1 MITKAAFLLFRSNN
15 NNEKEI
21 LFVRPYGKDFYIL
34 PGGKQEEGETIE
46 EALVR
51 EMQEELQV
59 DVSGVEEVGVVDG
72 ATPDGRSLCIR
83 LFTGSIQGE
92 LIPSAEIKEVAWLG
106 KTDTINMQQTMTP
119 MSIDHLLPYLSDNK
133 FW

>member
-1 MITKAAFLLFRSNN
+1 MIIKAALLLFRNNN

-21 LFVRPYGKDFYIL
+21 LFVRPHGKDFYIL

-46 EALVR
+46 AALVR

-59 DVSGVEEVGVVDG
+59 DVSDIEEVGVVEG
-72 ATPDGRSLCIR
+72 ATPDGRPLRIR
-83 LFTGSIQGE
+83 LFTGFVHGQ
-92 LIPSAEIKEVAWLG
+92 LTPSAEIKEVAWLSRADAA
-106 KTDTINMQQTMTP
+106 KMQQAMTP